1 MTVRNPNRE
10 AIRHGKIT
18 TEALRER
25 PGYPT
30 WAMKLTMAITGLI
43 FGGFVLVHMIGNLKF
58 FMPDYG
64 ANSAYPGER
73 QIDVYGSFLR
83 EIGSPLFP
91 YESILWVLRII
102 LLVALVLH
110 IYCAFALTAR
120 SQKSRGKFRRTGLMG
135 GYNSFAT
142 RTMLVT
148 GIVLLAF
155 IIFHIL
161 DLTVGVAPAAP
172 EAFEHGAVY
181 ANLIASF
188 SRWPVAIWYIIA
200 NLVLFLHL
208 SHGIWLAVSDLGI
221 TGRRWRSILL
231 AVSYI
236 VPALV
241 LIGNISIPFA
251 IAVGWIS

>member
-1 MTVRNPNRE
+1 MTVRNPDRE

-25 PGYPT
+25 PAYPT

-43 FGGFVLVHMIGNLKF
+43 FGGYVLVHMIGNLKT

-64 ANSAYPGER
+64 ADTAYAGQP
-73 QIDVYGSFLR
+73 QLDVYGAFLR

-91 YESILWVLRII
+91 HESILWFLRIV
-102 LLVALVLH
+102 LLVSLVLH
-110 IYCAFALTAR
+110 IYCAFALTSR
-120 SQKSRGKFRRTGLMG
+120 SQKSRGKFRRTNLMG
-135 GYNSFAT
+135 GLNSFAT

-161 DLTVGVAPAAP
+161 DLTVGVAPAAS
-172 EAFEHGAVY
+172 ESFEHGAVY
-181 ANLIASF
+181 ANMVASF
-188 SRWPVAIWYIIA
+188 SRWPVAIWYIVA

-208 SHGIWLAVSDLGI
+208 SHGIVLAVSDLGI
-221 TGRRWRSILL
+221 TGRRWRAILL
-231 AVSYI
+231 AVAYL
-236 VPALV
+236 VPAAV

>member
-1 MTVRNPNRE
+1 MTVRNPDRE

-18 TEALRER
+18 TEALRQR
-25 PGYPT
+25 PAYPT

-43 FGGFVLVHMIGNLKF
+43 FGAFVLVHMIGNLKI

-64 ANSAYPGER
+64 PQSAHPGEP
-73 QIDVYGSFLR
+73 QINVYGEFLR
-83 EIGSPLFP
+83 EMGAPIFP
-91 YESILWVLRII
+91 HSSLLWIVRIV

-120 SQKSRGKFRRTGLMG
+120 SHKSRGKFRRTNLMG
-135 GYNSFAT
+135 GLNSFTT
-142 RTMLVT
+142 RSMLIT

-161 DLTVGVAPAAP
+161 DLTLGVAPAAP
-172 EAFEHGAVY
+172 DVFEHGEVY
-181 ANLIASF
+181 ANMVASF

-236 VPALV
+236 VPAAV
-241 LIGNISIPFA
+241 LIGNIIIPFV
-251 IAVGWIS
+251 IAVGWVS

>member
-1 MTVRNPNRE
+1 MTVRNPDRE

-25 PGYPT
+25 PAYPT

-43 FGGFVLVHMIGNLKF
+43 FGGFVLVHMIGNLKI
-58 FMPDYG
+58 FMPDY
-64 ANSAYPGER
+64 AADSAHPGEA
-73 QIDVYGSFLR
+73 QVDVYGEFLR
-83 EIGSPLFP
+83 EIGSP
-91 YESILWVLRII
+91 ILPHSSVLWILRII

-110 IYCAFALTAR
+110 IYCAFALTGR
-120 SQKSRGKFRRTGLMG
+120 SHQSRGKFRRTNLVG
-135 GYNSFAT
+135 GFNSFAT
-142 RTMLVT
+142 RSMLVT

-161 DLTVGVAPAAP
+161 DLTMGVAPAAP
-172 EAFEHGAVY
+172 TSFEHGEVY
-181 ANLIASF
+181 ANMVASF

-200 NLVLFLHL
+200 NLVLFVHL

-221 TGRRWRSILL
+221 TGRRWRAILL
-231 AVSYI
+231 AVAYI

-241 LIGNISIPFA
+241 LIGNITIPFA
-251 IAVGWIS
+251 IAVGWIA